1 MASVP
6 TRVLKPPASH
16 PTTNACRHPG
26 EWAERQAEER
36 QRERELM
43 EAAAAQQRAAT
54 GRWWSNTINA
64 RDALL
69 GL

>member
-1 MASVP
+1 LSTPIP
-6 TRVLKPPASH
+6 TGR
-16 PTTNACRHPG
+16 RHAG

-43 EAAAAQQRAAT
+43 EAASAQQRAST
-54 GRWWSNTINA
+54 GSWWSNTINA